1 MVRTVGSVGMLR
13 GRSVPVGVGR
23 LDVLVGLLHLRV
35 GGDDVGGAEV
45 HPDGRVGLEAPLGA
59 TLVDVAPVRH
69 LHLDYVLDLLQLLLL
84 HEWKRLASVHPFDI
98 KLSDVLTDMVC
109 FMTSAFSPVAILSE
123 YLSCSLS
130 RMLGWICRSRM
141 STIMAH

>member
-1 MVRTVGSVGMLR
+1 MTGSAAQESDRISYGKRKIVGASLIQSILLHMVRSVGPVGVLR

-23 LDVLVGLLHLRV
+23 LDVVLLGLLHLRV

-84 HEWKRLASVHPFDI
+84 KKV
-98 KLSDVLTDMVC
+98 
-109 FMTSAFSPVAILSE
+109 
-123 YLSCSLS
+123 
-130 RMLGWICRSRM
+130 
-141 STIMAH
+141 

>member
-1 MVRTVGSVGMLR
+1 MVRSVGPVGVLR

-23 LDVLVGLLHLRV
+23 LDVLLGLLHFGV

-59 TLVDVAPVRH
+59 TLVDVATVRH

-84 HEWKRLASVHPFDI
+84 NKRFELVS
-98 KLSDVLTDMVC
+98 
-109 FMTSAFSPVAILSE
+109 
-123 YLSCSLS
+123 YLINL
-130 RMLGWICRSRM
+130 
-141 STIMAH
+141 